1 MEIQTIEELLVRNK
15 YASDLD
21 QNIPSININ
30 ENK

>member
-1 MEIQTIEELLVRNK
+1 MEIQTIEELLVRNND
-15 YASDLD
+15 ASDLD